1 MNFCKFSNSDT
12 LTSEQEEESQKSTGK
27 EISTHD
33 VANTK
38 NDDPHA
44 GTYNLQYLLIRYEQ
58 CVCSEFP
65 NFSLQTHDKVLFV
78 TEAGDLTQIQIH
90 HGDEHNA
97 DVKRISNR
105 KRADNGGNLMLK
117 QNLL

>member
-1 MNFCKFSNSDT
+1 MINFCKFSNSDT

-44 GTYNLQYLLIRYEQ
+44 GTYNLQYLLIR
-58 CVCSEFP
+58 
-65 NFSLQTHDKVLFV
+65 
-78 TEAGDLTQIQIH
+78 
-90 HGDEHNA
+90 
-97 DVKRISNR
+97 
-105 KRADNGGNLMLK
+105 
-117 QNLL
+117 